1 MRDSIGKLGEG
12 TGEEYGLSRLK
23 PLKNVES
30 GGIEENVNDANETV
44 RVDEGNEAN
53 NEPAQDQV
61 VEKLVLTEGR
71 NGNESAAEGSSV
83 KGSSKVA
90 DVVKGKKVA
99 EKLESRQDDA
109 EGSMKKTEPVVDMD
123 MEDEDAIDASQGCDI
138 KSPQENIKYQV
149 DDCTPHGPLKDVRHF
164 VTDIQTEEVNHLSKS
179 KWSNDL
185 EERILLKQK
194 VKRKKSVHFQVSYSK
209 EGFIR
214 STCKEH
220 MRESHKFENCECTSK
235 AWKEVENPTW
245 SVRSL
250 LISLLGEN
258 KKTST
263 SLDAY
268 NIYDRKSDFKTDY
281 GFSLEVN
288 RDNYEPLR
296 LSDFGA
302 YLVNLTAFLAGKDS
316 LLQTMLGPDF
326 AVAFGMPEDRM
337 KDILNVQTE
346 TTILPSAAVSPGSGD
361 EKSPK
366 QTRWSDDP
374 QEYKEEN
381 EATAGIY

>member
-30 GGIEENVNDANETV
+30 GGIEENVNDSNETV

-71 NGNESAAEGSSV
+71 NGKEYAAEGSSV
-83 KGSSKVA
+83 KGSLKVA

-109 EGSMKKTEPVVDMD
+109 EGSMKKTEPVVKFEKQYLKGKKAKQVDMD
-123 MEDEDAIDASQGCDI
+123 MEDEDAVNASQGSNI
-138 KSPQENIKYQV
+138 KSPQESIKYQV

-164 VTDIQTEEVNHLSKS
+164 VIDIQTEEVNHLSKS

-194 VKRKKSVHFQVSYSK
+194 VKRKKSVHFQVYFK
-209 EGFIR
+209 PITR
-214 STCKEH
+214 
-220 MRESHKFENCECTSK
+220 K

-288 RDNYEPLR
+288 RDDYEPLR

-302 YLVNLTAFLAGKDS
+302 YLVNLTAVTSGS
-316 LLQTMLGPDF
+316 RPDF

-346 TTILPSAAVSPGSGD
+346 TTILPSAAVSPGGGD
-361 EKSPK
+361 EEIPK
-366 QTRWSDDP
+366 GGGDGGDRQAGGDDQP
-374 QEYKEEN
+374 QRV
-381 EATAGIY
+381 